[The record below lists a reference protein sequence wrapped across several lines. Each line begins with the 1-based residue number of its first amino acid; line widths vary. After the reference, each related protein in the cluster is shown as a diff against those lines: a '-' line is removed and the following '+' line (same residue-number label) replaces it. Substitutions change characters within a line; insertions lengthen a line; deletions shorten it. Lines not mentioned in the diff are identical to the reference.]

1 MKNKLEFLA
10 KLMLYAA
17 FFVPLVV
24 VPSSFIFPFIV
35 PKILLFRSLTAIA
48 FAAYA
53 LLLVINWREYK
64 LTLTPLN
71 WALLIFLA
79 SFSIS
84 TFVGVDPY
92 HSFWD
97 NHERMLGLFT
107 IIHFVGY
114 ALLCFVFFR
123 GWTGWKW
130 ALRIFLL
137 AGSGVMLVAM
147 LQLGNP
153 QLLLNQGSERVASTL
168 GNPIYVGG
176 YALFLVFVSAL
187 LFAKEKN
194 GVWRGVEAV
203 AALLAVLGLFYSG
216 TRGTMLGLFVG
227 LVVALLAYAIFLKAH
242 PKVRVVLF
250 GFVGLIILAAA
261 LLFANRQTTF
271 VQKIPA
277 VGRTVNTT
285 LTALKN
291 TPRWIAWGIAV
302 ESWKKRPV
310 FGWGPN
316 NYFYAFNLNYNPR
329 SLEYGY
335 GETWFDNAHNVVM
348 NTLAVQGGFGV
359 LSYLAIY
366 IIAWFSLFRAY
377 RRETIDIHLFVIGGS
392 FLVAHL
398 VQNLTVFENPT
409 SYLYFVFWLA
419 MVSKLTVSSEQ
430 SNNKNEVASK
440 NQLAREKTDRPLSY
454 GLAIFVGI
462 ATALFIFI
470 FNIQPARANSL
481 TLQTIRLFSSD
492 PAAALPAMKEALA
505 FRSPHIDD
513 IRSDIARSAGTVV
526 SSPPTN
532 LKKEIVDETREV
544 VYEALKENIR
554 LHPLDVRNYLSLAQF
569 ANMQYGATG
578 NSLYLQEIETYLKKA
593 LEVSPRRQQVVYSL
607 SAHYFQIGRISEAA
621 SLLEST
627 IKDDQLVGE
636 GWWRLAYTYAYGG
649 QLEKAKEVIRRAR
662 EVPDIK
668 FGGQDSQIMNEIM
681 AITSSPK

>member
-10 KLMLYAA
+10 KMMLYGA

-35 PKILLFRSLTAIA
+35 PKILLFRSLTVVA
-48 FAAYA
+48 FAAYI
-53 LLLVINWREYK
+53 LLLAINWREYK
-64 LTLTPLN
+64 LKLTPLN
-71 WALLIFLA
+71 WALLIFLV

-84 TFVGVDPY
+84 TFTGADPY

-107 IIHFVGY
+107 ILHFVGY

-123 GWTGWKW
+123 NWTSWKW
-130 ALRIFLL
+130 ALRVFLL
-137 AGSGVMLVAM
+137 AGTGVMFIAM

-153 QLLLNQGSERVASTL
+153 QLLLNGGSSRVASTL

-176 YALFLVFVSAL
+176 YALFLFFVSAL
-187 LFAKEKN
+187 LFAKDKN
-194 GVWRGVEAV
+194 GVWRGVTV
-203 AALLAVLGLFYSG
+203 VTGLLAVLGLFYSG

-227 LVVALLAYAIFLKAH
+227 LVVALFAYAIFLKAH
-242 PKVRVVLF
+242 LKTRVILF
-250 GFVGLIILAAA
+250 GLLGLIVFTAA
-261 LLFANRQTTF
+261 LLFAYRQTTF
-271 VQKIPA
+271 VQNIPA

-285 LTALKN
+285 LTELKK
-291 TPRWIAWGIAV
+291 TPRWIAWGIAI
-302 ESWKKRPV
+302 ESWKQRPF

-348 NTLAVQGGFGV
+348 NTLAVQGGFGI

-366 IIAWFSLFRAY
+366 LVAWFSLFRAY
-377 RRETIDIHLFVIGGS
+377 RRETIDMHLFIIGGS

-419 MVSKLTVSSEQ
+419 MVSKLTISSEPLT
-430 SNNKNEVASK
+430 NKNEMAVK
-440 NQLAREKTDRPLSY
+440 NQPARLNINRPLSS
-454 GLAIFVGI
+454 GLAIFVGLV
-462 ATALFIFI
+462 AALFIFI

-481 TLQTIRLFSSD
+481 TLLAIRLFSSN
-492 PAAALPAMKEALA
+492 PVAALPAMKNALA

-513 IRSDIARSAGTVV
+513 IRSDIARSAGMIV
-526 SSPPTN
+526 SNPPSN
-532 LKKEIVDETREV
+532 LKKEIVDEIREIT
-544 VYEALKENIR
+544 YEALKENTR
-554 LHPLDVRNYLSLAQF
+554 LHPLDVRNYLILAQF
-569 ANMQYGATG
+569 ANLQYMATDNG
-578 NSLYLQEIETYLKKA
+578 LYLQEIEIYLKKA
-593 LEVSPRRQQVVYSL
+593 VEVSPRRQQVIYSL
-607 SAHYFQIGRISEAA
+607 SAHYFQLGRISEAV

-627 IKDDQLVGE
+627 IKDDPRISE
-636 GWWRLAYTYAYGG
+636 GWWRLAYTFAYSG
-649 QLEKAKEVIRRAR
+649 QMEKAKETIRQAR
-662 EVPDIK
+662 ESGIL
-668 FGGQDSQIMNEIM
+668 FSEQESQILNEIM
-681 AITSSPK
+681 ATTSSPK